1 MIIYFED
8 AVDGGELYTYNISVF
23 VCCCSD
29 WNSSYSVVET
39 IVILVLISLRLLYL
53 TAKIMTKATMHL

>member
-39 IVILVLISLRLLYL
+39 IVKLVLIS
-53 TAKIMTKATMHL
+53 HLKNFDQSNHAFVTP